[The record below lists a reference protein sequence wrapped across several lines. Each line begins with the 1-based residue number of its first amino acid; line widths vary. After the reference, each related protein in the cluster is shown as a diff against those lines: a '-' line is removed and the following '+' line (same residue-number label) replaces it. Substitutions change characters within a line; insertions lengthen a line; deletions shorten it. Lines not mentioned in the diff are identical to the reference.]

1 MPNLAQRATSAAGR
15 VARQTGRLA
24 KDIVNEGTNLV
35 TGATGTVGNLFS
47 GSNIVNGAI
56 NLVLIVYA
64 VFIVNH
70 LSATQLKV
78 FDNTVMRLAV
88 VLLILGLAVYGH
100 HASAILLTVA
110 FVMSIQAANRSSIA
124 KFANLAVTS
133 NARETFYSDCHNR
146 RSSNRQNQMKHERV
160 NEEKILEE
168 PFMGHDIA
176 GEEDDAAAAAAAAP
190 PTLPGVPTPPAAAAP
205 PTFTTQGQFDAIQNN
220 QVADNQGTEV
230 RTWKEELGPQGLTQP
245 AGFGGGDSAPASFDA
260 NTCIGG
266 AAPMQ

>member
-1 MPNLAQRATSAAGR
+1 MPNIAQRATSAAGR
-15 VARQTGRLA
+15 VARHTGRFA
-24 KDIVNEGTNLV
+24 KGIVNEGTNLV
-35 TGATGTVGNLFS
+35 TGATGAVGDLFS

-56 NLVLIVYA
+56 NIVLIVYA

-133 NARETFYSDCHNR
+133 NARETFYGSCGAAAPAQEQQQPEN
-146 RSSNRQNQMKHERV
+146 
-160 NEEKILEE
+160 
-168 PFMGHDIA
+168 FMAHDIA
-176 GEEDDAAAAAAAAP
+176 GEEDDAAAAAAAAAAP
-190 PTLPGVPTPPAAAAP
+190 ILPGVPTPPAAAAAP
-205 PTFTTQGQFDAIQNN
+205 PTFTTPGQFDAIQSN

-260 NTCIGG
+260 NTCMGG

>member
-1 MPNLAQRATSAAGR
+1 MPNIAQRATSAAGR
-15 VARQTGRLA
+15 VARHTGRFA
-24 KDIVNEGTNLV
+24 KGIVNEGTNLV
-35 TGATGTVGNLFS
+35 TGATGAVGDLFS

-56 NLVLIVYA
+56 NIVLIVYA

-124 KFANLAVTS
+124 KFANLAVKS
-133 NARETFYSDCHNR
+133 NARETFYGSCGDHSGKKKR
-146 RSSNRQNQMKHERV
+146 DD
-160 NEEKILEE
+160 EEILEE
-168 PFMGHDIA
+168 PFMAPDIA
-176 GEEDDAAAAAAAAP
+176 GEEDDATAAAP
-190 PTLPGVPTPPAAAAP
+190 ILPGVPTPAAAAAAP
-205 PTFTTQGQFDAIQNN
+205 PTFTTPGQFDAIQSN

-260 NTCIGG
+260 NTCMGG

>member
-1 MPNLAQRATSAAGR
+1 MPNLAQRATSTAGR
-15 VARQTGRLA
+15 VARHTGRFA
-24 KDIVNEGTNLV
+24 KDIVHEGTNLV
-35 TGATGTVGNLFS
+35 TGATSAVGDLFS
-47 GSNIVNGAI
+47 GSNLVSGAI
-56 NLVLIVYA
+56 NIVLIVYA

-133 NARETFYSDCHNR
+133 NSNARETFYGSC
-146 RSSNRQNQMKHERV
+146 SGKHTGEQSV
-160 NEEKILEE
+160 VEES
-168 PFMGHDIA
+168 FMAPDIA
-176 GEEDDAAAAAAAAP
+176 SEEDDAATP
-190 PTLPGVPTPPAAAAP
+190 ILPGVETPPAAAAAP

-260 NTCIGG
+260 NTCMGG

>member
-1 MPNLAQRATSAAGR
+1 MPNIAQRATSAAGR
-15 VARQTGRLA
+15 VARHTGRFA
-24 KDIVNEGTNLV
+24 KGIVNEGTNLV
-35 TGATGTVGNLFS
+35 TGATGAVGDLFS

-56 NLVLIVYA
+56 NIVLIVYA

-133 NARETFYSDCHNR
+133 NARETFYTSGSCGAK
-146 RSSNRQNQMKHERV
+146 QQGGVE
-160 NEEKILEE
+160 ILEE

-176 GEEDDAAAAAAAAP
+176 GEEDDAAAAAP
-190 PTLPGVPTPPAAAAP
+190 ILPGVPTPPAAAAP
-205 PTFTTQGQFDAIQNN
+205 PTFTTPGQFDAIQSN

-260 NTCIGG
+260 NTCMGG

>member
-1 MPNLAQRATSAAGR
+1 MPNIAQRATSAAGR
-15 VARQTGRLA
+15 VARHTGRFA
-24 KDIVNEGTNLV
+24 KGIVNEGTNLV
-35 TGATGTVGNLFS
+35 TGATGAVGDLFS

-56 NLVLIVYA
+56 NIVLIVYA

-133 NARETFYSDCHNR
+133 NARETFYGSCGK
-146 RSSNRQNQMKHERV
+146 KHGG
-160 NEEKILEE
+160 EEILEE

-176 GEEDDAAAAAAAAP
+176 GEEDDAAAAA

-205 PTFTTQGQFDAIQNN
+205 PTFTTPGQFDAIQSN

-260 NTCIGG
+260 NTCMGG

>member
-1 MPNLAQRATSAAGR
+1 MPNSPTRYFRR
-15 VARQTGRLA
+15 VGRLQ
-24 KDIVNEGTNLV
+24 GV
-35 TGATGTVGNLFS
+35 TGDSHRPPFS

-56 NLVLIVYA
+56 NIVLIVYA

-78 FDNTVMRLAV
+78 FDNAVMRLAV

-124 KFANLAVTS
+124 KFANLAVKS
-133 NARETFYSDCHNR
+133 NARETSAGRGPSNTVILVVR
-146 RSSNRQNQMKHERV
+146 RVSRNPLSP
-160 NEEKILEE
+160 L
-168 PFMGHDIA
+168 
-176 GEEDDAAAAAAAAP
+176 
-190 PTLPGVPTPPAAAAP
+190 TLPARRTTRRPPLPSSPASQRPRRCRSAYLHH
-205 PTFTTQGQFDAIQNN
+205 QGQSDAIQNN
-220 QVADNQGTEV
+220 QVANNQGTEV

-260 NTCIGG
+260 NTCMGG

>member
-15 VARQTGRLA
+15 VARHTGRFA
-24 KDIVNEGTNLV
+24 KGIVNEGTDLV
-35 TGATGTVGNLFS
+35 TGATSTVGNLFS

-78 FDNTVMRLAV
+78 FDNAVMRLAV

-133 NARETFYSDCHNR
+133 NARETFYGSCGAK
-146 RSSNRQNQMKHERV
+146 QNGDIGG
-160 NEEKILEE
+160 EEGVEE
-168 PFMGHDIA
+168 PFVAPDIA
-176 GEEDDAAAAAAAAP
+176 GEEDDAAAAAP
-190 PTLPGVPTPPAAAAP
+190 ILPGVPTPPAAAAA

-230 RTWKEELGPQGLTQP
+230 RTWQEELGPQGLTQP

-260 NTCIGG
+260 NTCMGG
-266 AAPMQ
+266 TAPMQ